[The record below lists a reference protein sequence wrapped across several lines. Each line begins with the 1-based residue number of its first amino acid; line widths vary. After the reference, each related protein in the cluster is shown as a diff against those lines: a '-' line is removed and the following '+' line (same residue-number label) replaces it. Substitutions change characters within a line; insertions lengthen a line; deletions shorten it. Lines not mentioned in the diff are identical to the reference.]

1 MRSHDSKN
9 SQKNGGVKFPSTKTI
24 IAMIASNTFNK
35 DRYTTQSEV
44 ILKLELEVN
53 SVSCEIFT
61 ACLDL
66 ESAQL
71 LIERSIAFS
80 DKFKNEGQ
88 RKATLSLQMNNQ
100 TMQNQRKAIANL
112 KFRKAHIEAQLGA
125 ATRLFKIQLAQLK
138 NKT

>member
-1 MRSHDSKN
+1 MI
-9 SQKNGGVKFPSTKTI
+9 QKTHIKKGGAKFPSTKLITT
-24 IAMIASNTFNK
+24 MIASNTFNK
-35 DRYTTQSEV
+35 DRYITQSEV
-44 ILKLELEVN
+44 ILKLELEIN

-88 RKATLSLQMNNQ
+88 RKATLALQLNTQ
-100 TMQNQRKAIANL
+100 FILDQRKAIANL